1 MFKLQMFT
9 PFLSSLSK
17 QNCTNPFQYRQ
28 VFQRYGFEK
37 IESKK
42 DFESKLDRAITG
54 LDIEV
59 TEKRRSL
66 QTLMDELGI
75 NSNSRRKQH
84 DYI

>member
-1 MFKLQMFT
+1 M
-9 PFLSSLSK
+9 
-17 QNCTNPFQYRQ
+17 
-28 VFQRYGFEK
+28 
-37 IESKK
+37 ESKK

-66 QTLMDELGI
+66 QTLMEELGM